1 MSQIRKLVIVGGGTA
16 GWMAAAALSRVMGT
30 RNYQITL
37 IESDEIGTVGVGE
50 ATIPTIQEFNT
61 LLGIDE
67 NDFMKAVNGT
77 FKLGIRFDNWSKP
90 GNSYFHPFGVYGVD
104 MGGLNF
110 NHFWMRYHKAGG
122 SGDFGLFNPQTLAA
136 RKGRFGRMA
145 EINPQAPNVNYAF
158 HFDASLYAKFLRG
171 YCEKNGVVRQEGK
184 ITEVTQHPESGDI
197 TSVTLAN
204 GQVITGDLFIDCSG
218 FRGLLIEQTL
228 KSGYEDWSKWLPCN
242 RAVAVPC
249 DKVGPAT
256 PYTTST
262 AQEAGWQ
269 WRIPLQHRTGNGYV
283 FCDAYMSEDKASE
296 LILQRL
302 DGQAQADPR
311 VIRFVTGHRKQM
323 WNKNVIAMGLASGF
337 LEPLESTSIWLV
349 QDAITKLL
357 KYFPKERITDIQRTC
372 FNRDMLAAYD
382 NVKDFLIAHYKVTMR
397 EDTPFWAYCKH
408 MDIPDSLK
416 LRLESFA
423 EHNQSLVAP
432 TELFKDASWFAVL
445 AGQGMVPKSYS
456 PAADV
461 MAEDEFRWR
470 MQRIREGSA
479 GLADMMPP
487 HETYLAKAC
496 PSPQLVA
503 V

>member
-1 MSQIRKLVIVGGGTA
+1 MSHIRKLVIVGGGTA

-90 GNSYFHPFGVYGVD
+90 GSSYFHPFGVYGVD

-145 EINPQAPNVNYAF
+145 EINPQAPKVNYAF

-171 YCEKNGVVRQEGK
+171 YCEKNGVVRQEGTITK
-184 ITEVTQHPESGDI
+184 IAQHPETGDI
-197 TSVTLAN
+197 TAVTLAN

-228 KSGYEDWSKWLPCN
+228 NSGYEDWSKWLPCN

-283 FCDAYMSEDKASE
+283 FCDAYMSEDKASD

-302 DGQAQADPR
+302 DGKAQAEPR

-357 KYFPKERITDIQRTC
+357 KYFPKERITDVQRTC

-382 NVKDFLIAHYKVTMR
+382 NVKDFLIAHYKVTER

-416 LRLESFA
+416 FRLESFA

-445 AGQGMVPKSYS
+445 AGQGMVPKSYN
-456 PAADV
+456 PAADI
-461 MAEDEFRWR
+461 MPDDEFRWR

>member
-1 MSQIRKLVIVGGGTA
+1 MPQIRKLVIVGGGTA
-16 GWMAAAALSRVMGT
+16 GWMAASALSRVMGT

-77 FKLGIRFDNWSKP
+77 FKLGIRFQNWSAP
-90 GNSYFHPFGVYGVD
+90 GSDYFHPFGVYGVD

-145 EINPQAPNVNYAF
+145 EINPNAPNVNYAF

-171 YCEKNGVVRQEGK
+171 YCEKNGVVRQESK
-184 ITEVTQHPESGDI
+184 ITSVAQHPETGDI

-204 GQVITGDLFIDCSG
+204 GQAVSGDLFIDCSG

-228 KSGYEDWSKWLPCN
+228 KSGYEDWSQWLPCN

-283 FCDAYMSEDKASE
+283 FCDAYMDEAKASE

-302 DGQAQADPR
+302 DGKAQAEPR

-323 WNKNVIAMGLASGF
+323 WNKNVIAMGLSSGF
-337 LEPLESTSIWLV
+337 LEPLESTSIYLV
-349 QDAITKLL
+349 QHAVLKLL
-357 KYFPKERITDIQRTC
+357 KYFPKDEITPSIRIA
-372 FNRDMLAAYD
+372 FNQDMLRAYD
-382 NVKDFLIAHYKVTMR
+382 NVKDFLIAHYKVTKR

-416 LRLESFA
+416 MRLEMFQY
-423 EHNQSLVAP
+423 HNDARVTSL
-432 TELFKDASWFAVL
+432 ELFTEPSWFAILV
-445 AGQGMVPKSYS
+445 GQGLVPRSYH
-456 PAADV
+456 PAADE
-461 MAEDEFRWR
+461 MPQEEFRWR
-470 MQRIREGSA
+470 MQKIRDGST
-479 GLADMMPP
+479 GLADMMPS
-487 HETYLAKAC
+487 HESYLAKTC
-496 PSPQLVA
+496 PSPQRVA